1 MSKRGSATAVLA
13 GAAIF
18 ALAGCGGAPKGAA
31 PDVPGEM
38 TASTASGTASAA
50 SGTASAASGT
60 ASAASGAASAASG
73 AARVPGARHSA
84 KSATGAGTGTG
95 RGTESGS
102 FVKADS
108 IPFPVAVGN
117 TWVYKTTLG
126 AEVGR
131 TTNRIVSAG
140 PGQDGYEV
148 TMSSA
153 TDLPGTTAAAQPVY
167 VFYPDGTIGYPVPAV
182 NGMPVAGVV
191 RWPDA
196 AGLASG
202 RAYHSV
208 LRVQAGQG
216 GTADVTVQGEGTT
229 PVSVPAGTFQASVV
243 TMTIATRAGTVE
255 VTTWIAQGI
264 GPVKT
269 MALVRAAGKT
279 ELLTASELRSFT
291 RGAAVGIGS

>member
-18 ALAGCGGAPKGAA
+18 ALAGCGGVPKGTA
-31 PDVPGEM
+31 PDVPGETM
-38 TASTASGTASAA
+38 ASTAPGATSAPP
-50 SGTASAASGT
+50 
-60 ASAASGAASAASG
+60 G
-73 AARVPGARHSA
+73 AARIPGTRHSPN
-84 KSATGAGTGTG
+84 SITGTRSSTSRDTG
-95 RGTESGS
+95 RGS

-108 IPFPVAVGN
+108 IPFPIAVGS
-117 TWVYKTTLG
+117 TWVYKTTRG

-140 PGQDGYEV
+140 PGQDGYKV

-153 TDLPGTTAAAQPVY
+153 TDLLGTPAAAQSVY
-167 VFYPDGTIGYPVPAV
+167 VFYPDGTIGYPVTPV
-182 NGMPVAGVV
+182 NGVSVAAVI

-196 AGLASG
+196 AALASG

-208 LRVQAGQG
+208 QRVQAGQG
-216 GTADVTVQGEGTT
+216 ETADVTVQGEGTT
-229 PVSVPAGTFQASVV
+229 PVSVPAGTFEASVV
-243 TMTIATRAGTVE
+243 SMTIPTKAGTVE
-255 VTTWIAQGI
+255 VTIWIAQSI

-269 MALVRAAGKT
+269 MALIRVAGKP
-279 ELLTASELRSFT
+279 ELITTNELRSFT